1 MGSVARLVLGVK
13 FTGSMSLK
21 RMHWQHIF
29 DSVKAS
35 LKRLQLE
42 HIDLL
47 QCECNQVL
55 RVRSVWH

>member
-1 MGSVARLVLGVK
+1 MR
-13 FTGSMSLK
+13 
-21 RMHWQHIF
+21 WQHIF

-47 QCECNQVL
+47 QCKNQVL
-55 RVRSVWH
+55 RVRSG